1 LRRRRRN
8 GREVEIP
15 TAELAVNDLII
26 VQPGGKIPVDGEI
39 VEGTS
44 EVEESTLTGEPV
56 PVKKGPGDTVIDAT
70 LNKSGSF
77 RYRATKVGA
86 DTALAQIVRLVQQA

>member
-15 TAELAVNDLII
+15 TAEVAVNDLII

-56 PVKKGPGDTVIDAT
+56 PVRKAPGIP
-70 LNKSGSF
+70 SSM
-77 RYRATKVGA
+77 RHSIRAA
-86 DTALAQIVRLVQQA
+86 AFAIAQRR